1 MSTASTTSLGPKVLL
16 TGVSGFVG
24 SHVLDQ
30 LLKSP
35 RSYHVTCVI
44 RSKAKTEPWLSQQ
57 FAAAFQQNRV
67 EVVEVPDLLASGC
80 LDTAVEGKEYI
91 VHVASPYVLSAKN
104 NKRDIIDP
112 ALNMTR
118 NVLEAALKAEK
129 KAKSAGEKPLLK
141 RIVVTSSFAAIL
153 NPLKGIEKRDYTYTD
168 KDWQP
173 IQYAFLGTFYSP
185 LAYLISKTLAEKSV
199 WDFLKKHNPTFDAAT
214 VNPPNIYGPIIHE
227 VKSEDA
233 INTSSAEPWKLY
245 KAGGPGG
252 DGKVPVEQ
260 FWSFCDVRDVAKI
273 HVAALDN
280 PKSHNTRYLAYGGSV
295 SWQEVANEIHDNPE
309 YPQEFKDHIPR
320 GNPGEKHRP
329 TPLAKLDTSRA
340 EKDLGIQFL
349 DWKESVIKGSL
360 YSFIDIEKSWGK
372 Q

>member
-1 MSTASTTSLGPKVLL
+1 MSTSTTTSQGPKVLL

-30 LLKSP
+30 LLKSS

-44 RSKAKTEPWLSQQ
+44 RSKAKTEPWLSRQ
-57 FAAAFQQNRV
+57 FAAGFQQNRIDV
-67 EVVEVPDLLASGC
+67 IEVSDLLASGC
-80 LDTAVEGKEYI
+80 LDSAVEAKDYI

-112 ALNMTR
+112 AIKMTQ
-118 NVLEAALKAEK
+118 NVLDAALKAEN
-129 KAKSAGEKPLLK
+129 KAKAAGEKPKLK

-153 NPLKGIEKRDYTYTD
+153 NPLKGIEQRDYTYTD

-173 IQYAFLGTFYSP
+173 IQYAFMGMFYSP

-199 WDFLKKHNPTFDAAT
+199 WNFLEQHKPSFDAAT

-245 KAGGPGG
+245 KAGGPNG
-252 DGKVPVEQ
+252 DGKVPAEAL
-260 FWSFCDVRDVAKI
+260 WSFCDVRDVAKV

-280 PKSHNTRYLAYGGSV
+280 PKAHNTRYLACGGSI
-295 SWQEVANEIHDNPE
+295 SWQEVADEIHSNPE
-309 YPQEFKDHIPR
+309 YPQELKDHIPR
-320 GNPGEKHRP
+320 GTPGQRHRP
-329 TPLAKLDTSRA
+329 SPLAKLDTSRA

-360 YSFIDIEKSWGK
+360 YSFIEIEKSWGH